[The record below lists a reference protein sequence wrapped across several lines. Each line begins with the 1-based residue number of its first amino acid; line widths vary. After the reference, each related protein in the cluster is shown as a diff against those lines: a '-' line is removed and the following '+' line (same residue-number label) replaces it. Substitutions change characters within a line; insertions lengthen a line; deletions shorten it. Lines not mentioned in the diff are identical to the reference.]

1 MFKFKSLV
9 HKLLPCLLPVTLVSG
24 ISAVA
29 IPTVSADVYMYVDDD
44 GRRWLTN
51 TAVKN
56 RNAKLVARYG
66 APRVP
71 HPSRP
76 QPRAQ
81 HHAKPASNNYNE
93 MAYAN
98 AQPSSCGVT
107 HATLEQ
113 RAAPYAKTIRAYSR
127 AYGVEESL
135 VRAVIRQESCFKRKA
150 KSHAGAR
157 GLMQL
162 MPGTARLMGVK
173 NSYNAT
179 QNIKGGVKYL
189 SQQLKKF
196 GGNKHLALAAYN
208 AGPGNVKK
216 HGGIPPFR
224 ETRNYVK
231 KVMAEYHR
239 LQRQQG
245 TVNFQRASY
254 RR

>member
-9 HKLLPCLLPVTLVSG
+9 RKLLPSLLPVTL
-24 ISAVA
+24 ISVMHVPVA
-29 IPTVSADVYMYVDDD
+29 SADVYMYVDDD

-71 HPSRP
+71 HSSRP
-76 QPRAQ
+76 QPRQ
-81 HHAKPASNNYNE
+81 QQSTPASSNYNE

-98 AQPSSCGVT
+98 ARPSSCGVSQ
-107 HATLEQ
+107 AALER
-113 RAAPYAKTIRAYSR
+113 RAAPYAKSIRAYSR
-127 AYGVEESL
+127 AYGVEENL

-150 KSHAGAR
+150 KSRAGAR

-162 MPGTARLMGVK
+162 MPGTARLMGVQ
-173 NSYNAT
+173 NSYNAS

-196 GGNKHLALAAYN
+196 RGNKHLALAAYN
-208 AGPGNVKK
+208 AGPGNVTKYK
-216 HGGIPPFR
+216 GIPPFR
-224 ETRNYVK
+224 ETRDYVK

-245 TVNFQRASY
+245 ATGFQRASY
-254 RR
+254 SR